1 MIYCMG
7 VSGVYFGLGAPHAL
21 RAGGGFIYTHMH
33 ALSLTHTQTQNNLK
47 AHVVALEQQEENL
60 DLIKE
65 VRKEKGDKGEN
76 PD

>member
-1 MIYCMG
+1 MYTYTIYMT
-7 VSGVYFGLGAPHAL
+7 AK
-21 RAGGGFIYTHMH
+21 
-33 ALSLTHTQTQNNLK
+33 TQNNLK